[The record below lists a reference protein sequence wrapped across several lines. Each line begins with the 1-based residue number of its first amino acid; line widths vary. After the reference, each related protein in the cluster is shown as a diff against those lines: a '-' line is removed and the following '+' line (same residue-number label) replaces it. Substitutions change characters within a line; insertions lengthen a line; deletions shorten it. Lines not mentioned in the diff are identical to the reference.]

1 MNLERWTDAQMGQK
15 VTNDAR
21 LLGDFAE
28 KPLSSGMWSQWWAKL
43 QSGRCRDAGQQVPN
57 FQKLWSEGNPA

>member
-28 KPLSSGMWSQWWAKL
+28 KPLSSGM
-43 QSGRCRDAGQQVPN
+43 
-57 FQKLWSEGNPA
+57 